1 MLLKYAKTHIHE
13 KYRTDT
19 PLLSSKITKIYH
31 LKLQRSIISNKLEKV
46 HIWRILFLSISSKWR
61 CDVPW
66 KDIWK
71 PKLPIRVAF
80 FLWTAAWG
88 RIFTINNLRK
98 RNIIVVEW
106 CCMCKRSGKIVD
118 HYILK
123 KRSGKTADH
132 LLIYIYIKNS

>member
-1 MLLKYAKTHIHE
+1 MQKPIYMRSIEEIHH
-13 KYRTDT
+13 Y
-19 PLLSSKITKIYH
+19 YH

-118 HYILK
+118 YYILK

-132 LLIYIYIKNS
+132 LLIYIYIKNSWSCTPSLFYF